1 MPQSSNFGQRHTY
14 TDKLIYT
21 LSTRIWRIGPRL
33 LLMRM
38 WIYSRRNVK
47 PQQPYQHKCI
57 NQGMMDLK
65 CNIVLS
71 FVVYPNLQNY
81 LPNITPFVLKS
92 FIFSRIYN
100 LSNIDNLV
108 ERKWYNLLS
117 ARINEQTSRYVLKRI
132 LSREPAFGTNRCVV
146 FCSKPVWTL
155 YSCNCNDM
163 VSLNNQQTTW
173 NWTLLQITSLWP
185 KALVVA
191 IVLYSILF

>member
-185 KALVVA
+185 KALIVA

>member
-1 MPQSSNFGQRHTY
+1 MSHVFAMFYLLNWRCYVVMFISGVTIINIVLWKGNVKLMPQSSNFGQRHTY

-38 WIYSRRNVK
+38 WIYSWRNVK

-100 LSNIDNLV
+100 LSNIDNLG

-117 ARINEQTSRYVLKRI
+117 ARINEQTSRYGLKRI
-132 LSREPAFGTNRCVV
+132 L
-146 FCSKPVWTL
+146 
-155 YSCNCNDM
+155 
-163 VSLNNQQTTW
+163 
-173 NWTLLQITSLWP
+173 
-185 KALVVA
+185 
-191 IVLYSILF
+191 